1 MGTLATAASAPRGGS
16 RRSGTTTSFAD
27 DMLGVYRIE
36 MIRIAVLERN
46 EPLNNP
52 SAGDGSIIGI
62 EKTHNPARGRRVGL
76 Q

>member
-1 MGTLATAASAPRGGS
+1 
-16 RRSGTTTSFAD
+16 
-27 DMLGVYRIE
+27 